1 MAKIKR
7 VEPEM
12 MVLEFHQE
20 QEDEDYGTC
29 LWARFVFDL
38 EKYVLH
44 ISSNCG
50 NFVCNWTP
58 TPQTESFI
66 KLMSRVNEDYLLDKL
81 SKLSVVDPEKTF
93 SNIKEFM
100 EGCRECCG
108 IGKSNIDY
116 GKIEDACYSGSKD
129 EVYNAVIGE
138 LEYALSCAPDCNG
151 QYTIHNEIV
160 MHYPVQAKK
169 IAEIFIKYI
178 KPYLSENCCD

>member
-12 MVLEFHQE
+12 MVLEFRQE

-29 LWARFVFDL
+29 LWARFVFNL
-38 EKYVLH
+38 EKYDLY
-44 ISSNCG
+44 ISSNYG
-50 NFVCNWTP
+50 NFVCSWTP
-58 TPQTESFI
+58 TPQSESFI
-66 KLMSRVNEDYLLDKL
+66 KLMSRVNEDYLLEKL

-100 EGCRECCG
+100 ERCRECCG

-129 EVYNAVIGE
+129 EVYNVVIGE
-138 LEYALSCAPDCNG
+138 LEYALSCAPDCNC